1 MDEVTISADGFTVDA
16 HVLGAAFGLE
26 PANISE
32 RLRTGQITSQ
42 CETGV
47 DEDAGRWRLTFFHGG
62 RALRLIVD
70 AEGTILSRATFP
82 AHLPQPETDGM
93 PDRQG

>member
-1 MDEVTISADGFTVDA
+1 MATWQSSRHGRSAHRLAISKD
-16 HVLGAAFGLE
+16 
-26 PANISE
+26 
-32 RLRTGQITSQ
+32 Q
-42 CETGV
+42 TGV
-47 DEDAGRWRLTFFHGG
+47 EEDAGRWRLTFFHGG

-82 AHLPQPETDGM
+82 ARLPQPETDGM